1 MSSQTPERSDKS
13 NPPAG
18 GATGVVDWPAA
29 SESQVRPSPP
39 AIEEDRETL
48 MKIFHQMLLIRR
60 FEEKCAESYSLGKI
74 GGFCHLYIGQEAVGV
89 GAISALRD
97 DDYVITSYREHGQ
110 AIAKGILAQ
119 AVIAEVYG
127 QAGRRLQ
134 SQGGPMGLIH
144 KKGNFFA

>member
-1 MSSQTPERSDKS
+1 MSSQTTEQIEKS
-13 NPPAG
+13 NSSAAG
-18 GATGVVDWPAA
+18 ANAILDSPAA
-29 SESQVRPSPP
+29 TQSQDQAYNFAVD
-39 AIEEDRETL
+39 EDRETL
-48 MKIFHQMLLIRR
+48 LKILHQMILIRR